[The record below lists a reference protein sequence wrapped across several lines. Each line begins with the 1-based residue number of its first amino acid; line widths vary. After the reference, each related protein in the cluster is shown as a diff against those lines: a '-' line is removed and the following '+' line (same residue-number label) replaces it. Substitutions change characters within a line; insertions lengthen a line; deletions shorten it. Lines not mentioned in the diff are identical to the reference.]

1 MDVPPILLSA
11 GLATGIGSLPHH
23 DPIAAA
29 ASSMRWLPG
38 LPAAPQLPGRTPLE
52 GMIAQSVRAL
62 PEVVLDEHGRIERI
76 DLSAIEAPIVVAF
89 DSTAHGGLLAFLTLA
104 EQQSRPPAFV
114 KVQVTGPLTLGMALV
129 EAGLPTPIAFERAGL
144 LARAWA
150 RALEHIVA
158 EKMPDTS
165 LVLFFDEPG
174 LVAFRDGEAPIDR
187 ERATDLLSGALAA
200 VACTVGVHVCGQ
212 GDLRIALDAGPQI
225 LGVEVST
232 ALLAHAAALGRH
244 MEGDGWIAWGAVPT
258 DRPVGESA
266 APLWKNLVDCW
277 CELTR
282 RGCDGLR
289 LRHQALVT
297 PACGLAGHGVSQAER
312 SMRLAREIGDRIHDQ
327 AVATKLTVGA

>member
-1 MDVPPILLSA
+1 MPPILLSA
-11 GLATGIGSLPHH
+11 GLATGIGSLPHQ
-23 DPIAAA
+23 DPTAAA
-29 ASSMRWLPG
+29 ASVLRWLPG
-38 LPAAPQLPGRTPLE
+38 LPAAPQLPTRTPLE

-62 PEVVLDEHGRIERI
+62 PEVVLGSDGTIERI
-76 DLSAIEAPIVVAF
+76 DLSAIEAPIVVSF
-89 DSTAHGGLLAFLTLA
+89 DPTAHGGLLAVLTHA
-104 EQQSRPPAFV
+104 QRQTQPPEFV

-129 EAGLPTPIAFERAGL
+129 DAGLPNSIAFERAGL
-144 LARAWA
+144 LSRAWA
-150 RALEHIVA
+150 RAFEHIVA
-158 EKMPDTS
+158 ERLPES
-165 LVLFFDEPG
+165 NLVLFFDEPG
-174 LVAFRDGEAPIDR
+174 LVAISDGEAPIDR

-225 LGVEVST
+225 LGVEVSP

-266 APLWKNLVDCW
+266 SPLWKNLVECW

>member
-1 MDVPPILLSA
+1 MPPILLSA

-23 DPIAAA
+23 DPMAAA
-29 ASSMRWLPG
+29 ASVLRLLPG
-38 LPAAPQLPGRTPLE
+38 LPSAPQLPARTPLE

-62 PEVVLDEHGRIERI
+62 PEVVLAADGSIERI
-76 DLSAIEAPIVVAF
+76 DLSALNEPIVATF
-89 DSTAHGGLLAFLTLA
+89 DPTAHGGLLAFLTQA
-104 EQQSRPPAFV
+104 QRQPRPPAFV
-114 KVQVTGPLTLGMALV
+114 KVQVAGPLTVGMALV
-129 EAGLPTPIAFERAGL
+129 EAGVPTPLAFERAGI
-144 LARAWA
+144 LARVWA

-158 EKMPDTS
+158 ERLPESD

-200 VACTVGVHVCGQ
+200 VACAVGVHVCGH

-225 LGVEVST
+225 LGVEVSP

-258 DRPVGESA
+258 DRPVGEHA
-266 APLWKNLVDCW
+266 APLWKNLIDCW

-289 LRHQALVT
+289 LRQQALVS

-327 AVATKLTVGA
+327 AVATKLSVGA

>member
-1 MDVPPILLSA
+1 
-11 GLATGIGSLPHH
+11 
-23 DPIAAA
+23 
-29 ASSMRWLPG
+29 
-38 LPAAPQLPGRTPLE
+38 
-52 GMIAQSVRAL
+52 MIAQSVRAL
-62 PEVVLDEHGRIERI
+62 PEVVLGSDGTITRI
-76 DLSAIEAPIVVAF
+76 DLSAIEAPIVVSF
-89 DSTAHGGLLAFLTLA
+89 DPTAHGGLLAFLTHA
-104 EQQSRPPAFV
+104 QRQPQPPEFV

-129 EAGLPTPIAFERAGL
+129 DAGLPNSIAFERAGL
-144 LARAWA
+144 LSRAWA
-150 RALEHIVA
+150 RALEHLVA
-158 EKMPDTS
+158 ERLPGSS

-232 ALLAHAAALGRH
+232 SLLAHAAALGRH

-266 APLWKNLVDCW
+266 SPFWKNLVECW

>member
-1 MDVPPILLSA
+1 
-11 GLATGIGSLPHH
+11 
-23 DPIAAA
+23 
-29 ASSMRWLPG
+29 
-38 LPAAPQLPGRTPLE
+38 
-52 GMIAQSVRAL
+52 MIAQSVRAL
-62 PEVVLDEHGRIERI
+62 PEVVLGSDGSIERI
-76 DLSAIEAPIVVAF
+76 DLSVLDAPIVVTF
-89 DSTAHGGLLAFLTLA
+89 DPTAHGGLLAFLTHA
-104 EQQSRPPAFV
+104 QRQPQPPALV
-114 KVQVTGPLTLGMALV
+114 KVQVTGPLTLGLALV
-129 EAGLPTPIAFERAGL
+129 EAGLPTPMAFERAGL

-150 RALEHIVA
+150 RALEHVVA
-158 EKMPDTS
+158 ERLPGTG

-174 LVAFRDGEAPIDR
+174 LTAFRDGDAPIDR

-212 GDLRIALDAGPQI
+212 GDLRIALDAGPQV
-225 LGVEVST
+225 LGVEVSP

-258 DRPVGESA
+258 DRPVGEQA

-297 PACGLAGHGVSQAER
+297 PACGLAGHGTSQAER

>member
-1 MDVPPILLSA
+1 MPPSLLSA

-23 DPIAAA
+23 DPMAAA
-29 ASSMRWLPG
+29 ASVLRWLPG
-38 LPAAPQLPGRTPLE
+38 LPAAPQLPARTPLE
-52 GMIAQSVRAL
+52 GMVAQSVRAL
-62 PEVVLDEHGRIERI
+62 PEVVLGPDGSIARI
-76 DLSAIEAPIVVAF
+76 DLSALDAPIVATF
-89 DSTAHGGLLAFLTLA
+89 DATAHGGLLAFLTHA
-104 EQQSRPPAFV
+104 QRQPQRPAFV
-114 KVQVTGPLTLGMALV
+114 KVQVAGPLTLGMALV
-129 EAGLPTPIAFERAGL
+129 DAGLPTPIAFERAGL

-158 EKMPDTS
+158 ERLPDS
-165 LVLFFDEPG
+165 GLVLFFDEPG

-200 VACTVGVHVCGQ
+200 VTCTVGVHVCGQ
-212 GDLRIALDAGPQI
+212 GDLRIALDAGPQV
-225 LGVEVST
+225 LGVEVAP

-258 DRPVGESA
+258 DRPVGEQA
-266 APLWKNLVDCW
+266 APLWKNLIDCW

-297 PACGLAGHGVSQAER
+297 PACGLAGHGTSQAER
-312 SMRLAREIGDRIHDQ
+312 SMRLAREIGDRIHEQ
-327 AVATKLTVGA
+327 AVATKLSVGA

>member
-1 MDVPPILLSA
+1 MPPILLSA

-23 DPIAAA
+23 DPMAAA
-29 ASSMRWLPG
+29 ASVLRLLPG
-38 LPAAPQLPGRTPLE
+38 LPAAPQLPARTPLE

-62 PEVVLDEHGRIERI
+62 PEVVLAADGSIERI
-76 DLSAIEAPIVVAF
+76 DLSALDAPIVATF
-89 DSTAHGGLLAFLTLA
+89 DANAHGGLLAFLTQA
-104 EQQSRPPAFV
+104 QRQPRPPAFV
-114 KVQVTGPLTLGMALV
+114 KVQVAGPLTVGMALV
-129 EAGLPTPIAFERAGL
+129 EAGIPTPLAFERAGM
-144 LARAWA
+144 LARAWG

-158 EKMPDTS
+158 ERLPESD

-200 VACTVGVHVCGQ
+200 VACTVGVHVCGH
-212 GDLRIALDAGPQI
+212 GDLHIALDAGPQI
-225 LGVEVST
+225 IGVEVSS

-258 DRPVGESA
+258 DRPVGEQA
-266 APLWKNLVDCW
+266 APLWKNLIDCW

-289 LRHQALVT
+289 LRQQALVS

-312 SMRLAREIGDRIHDQ
+312 SMRLAREIGFRIHDQ